1 MPSIARHAIIARF
14 DRDPTRQRAPS
25 KALLTALLAAL
36 ALGGTAQLGAATDA
50 DALEQRVAQL
60 QAQLE
65 QAKRD
70 LAAAKTEASEAKQKT
85 AQVEAELASGRQSAG
100 RQDQDRPSHRRRCHP
115 RQLHP
120 RRLSQRRR
128 RPVARRQRRQL
139 RARHLS
145 HQPRPQVQTARR
157 QAEYRWYD
165 GYNFLHTGWLG
176 WDFDNGSQ
184 VQVGVNRVPFG
195 PGPYGVSQSWFFDQ
209 HYYVGLADDMDL
221 GIKYVTSLGNWDLD
235 FAYYNRSEWNG
246 NGTSQDSARYSYD
259 AVVWD
264 SALEPNGDVVAALP
278 NGFEERNQFNVRA
291 IYGFDD
297 IAIPTKLGLS
307 LQWGQLKGRR
317 ADDGDHWAASLHM
330 TNSWNNWLLAS
341 QITRYKWNIDNDN
354 LLGTDEL
361 LPMGAYDFAWPAAT
375 DAWIPAVSLSYL
387 YETNQIPWLDS
398 VRPYVEYSNI
408 VKVDKDFND
417 SQLVTVGAAWARQG
431 WYIYTDLAFSTATTS
446 SATRATTTATS
457 STVSATSASTATT
470 SGTTASTSTSA
481 TTSEPNSARRHRCRG
496 ISDRS
501 EFRGRQE
508 KSGPLVDAL
517 RPISEQGPPYG
528 NDVVV
533 GWIRR
538 VEPMPRHEDGGRT
551 RRIHQHSHGIRPRL
565 ELLTSTRV
573 V

>member
-1 MPSIARHAIIARF
+1 MSSNA
-14 DRDPTRQRAPS
+14 QRA
-25 KALLTALLAAL
+25 LLSRANTDRTNLAAPVKVLSTALLATL
-36 ALGGTAQLGAATDA
+36 ALTGPAQVLAAADA
-50 DALEQRVAQL
+50 VALEQRVAEL
-60 QAQLE
+60 QAELE
-65 QAKRD
+65 RAKRE
-70 LAAAKTEASEAKQKT
+70 LAAAKTEASEANVK
-85 AQVEAELASGRQSAG
+85 AAEAEAELQAAG
-100 RQDQDRPSHRRRCHP
+100 SPQADKITLGPVTVGGAIRANYILGDYPNGGNGPSRGGNGGNFALDVFRINLDLKYE
-115 RQLHP
+115 QL
-120 RRLSQRRR
+120 
-128 RPVARRQRRQL
+128 VGKF
-139 RARHLS
+139 
-145 HQPRPQVQTARR
+145 
-157 QAEYRWYD
+157 EYRWYN

-209 HYYVGLADDMDL
+209 HYYVGLSDDMDL

-307 LQWGQLKGRR
+307 LEWGQLKGRR
-317 ADDGDHWAASLHM
+317 ADDGDHWAASVHM
-330 TNSWNNWLLAS
+330 TNTWNNWLLAS

-361 LPMGAYDFAWPAAT
+361 LPMGAFDFAWPVAT

-398 VRPYVEYSNI
+398 VRPYVEYSSI
-408 VKVDKDFND
+408 IKADKDFND

-431 WYIYTDLAFSTATTS
+431 WYIYTDLAFSDGNYFVGNKGDNYS
-446 SATRATTTATS
+446 NIFDG
-457 STVSATSASTATT
+457 V
-470 SGTTASTSTSA
+470 GDF
-481 TTSEPNSARRHRCRG
+481 G
-496 ISDRS
+496 
-501 EFRGRQE
+501 
-508 KSGPLVDAL
+508 VD
-517 RPISEQGPPYG
+517 G
-528 NDVVV
+528 NNEWNYRFNINF
-533 GWIRR
+533 GYYF
-538 VEPMPRHEDGGRT
+538 
-551 RRIHQHSHGIRPRL
+551 
-565 ELLTSTRV
+565 
-573 V
+573 

>member
-1 MPSIARHAIIARF
+1 MTSIARRAIISRF
-14 DRDPTRQRAPS
+14 DRHPTRHRATS
-25 KALLTALLAAL
+25 KALTTALLAIL
-36 ALGGTAQLGAATDA
+36 ALSGTPRLLAATDA
-50 DALEQRVAQL
+50 DALEQRVAEL

-70 LAAAKTEASEAKQKT
+70 LAAAKTEASEAKQET
-85 AQVEAELASGRQSAG
+85 AKVEAELQAAG
-100 RQDQDRPSHRRRCHP
+100 SPQADKIKIGPVTVGGAMRVNYILGDYPNGGDGPSRGGNGGNFELDTFFINLDLKYK
-115 RQLHP
+115 QLVGK
-120 RRLSQRRR
+120 LQ
-128 RPVARRQRRQL
+128 
-139 RARHLS
+139 
-145 HQPRPQVQTARR
+145 
-157 QAEYRWYD
+157 YRWYD

-209 HYYVGLADDMDL
+209 HYYVGLSDDMDL

-259 AVVWD
+259 AVIWD

-278 NGFEERNQFNVRA
+278 NGFEERNQFNLRA

-297 IAIPTKLGLS
+297 MTIPTKLGVS
-307 LQWGQLKGRR
+307 LEWGQLKGRR

-330 TNSWNNWLLAS
+330 TNTWNNWLLAS

-361 LPMGAYDFAWPAAT
+361 LPMGAFDFAWPVAT

-398 VRPYVEYSNI
+398 VRPYVEYSSI
-408 VKVDKDFND
+408 VKADKDFND

-431 WYIYTDLAFSTATTS
+431 WYIYTDLAFSDGNYFVGNKGDNYS
-446 SATRATTTATS
+446 NIYDG
-457 STVSATSASTATT
+457 V
-470 SGTTASTSTSA
+470 GDF
-481 TTSEPNSARRHRCRG
+481 G
-496 ISDRS
+496 
-501 EFRGRQE
+501 
-508 KSGPLVDAL
+508 VD
-517 RPISEQGPPYG
+517 G
-528 NDVVV
+528 NNEWNYRFNINF
-533 GWIRR
+533 GYYF
-538 VEPMPRHEDGGRT
+538 
-551 RRIHQHSHGIRPRL
+551 
-565 ELLTSTRV
+565 
-573 V
+573 

>member
-1 MPSIARHAIIARF
+1 MSSIALSAKNPLLATHQTHQ
-14 DRDPTRQRAPS
+14 PAPI
-25 KALLTALLAAL
+25 KALSMAILATLAL
-36 ALGGTAQLGAATDA
+36 AGAPQAWAATDSA
-50 DALEQRVAQL
+50 SLERRIAAL
-60 QAQLE
+60 QAELE

-70 LAAAKTEASEAKQKT
+70 LAAAKTEASEANQK
-85 AQVEAELASGRQSAG
+85 AAKVEAELVEAG
-100 RQDQDRPSHRRRCHP
+100 SPQADKITVGPFTFGGAIRANYILGDYPNGGDGPSRGGNGGNFELDTFRINVDLKYE
-115 RQLHP
+115 QL
-120 RRLSQRRR
+120 
-128 RPVARRQRRQL
+128 VGKF
-139 RARHLS
+139 
-145 HQPRPQVQTARR
+145 
-157 QAEYRWYD
+157 EYRWYN

-209 HYYVGLADDMDL
+209 HYYVGLSDDMDL
-221 GIKYVTSLGNWDLD
+221 GIKYVTSVGNWDLD

-297 IAIPTKLGLS
+297 IAIPTKLGVS
-307 LQWGQLKGRR
+307 LEWGQLKGRR

-341 QITRYKWNIDNDN
+341 QITRYKWNIDSDN

-361 LPMGAYDFAWPAAT
+361 LPMGAYDFAWPVAT

-408 VKVDKDFND
+408 IKADKDFND
-417 SQLVTVGAAWARQG
+417 SQLAIVGAAWARQG
-431 WYIYTDLAFSTATTS
+431 WYIYTDLAFSDGNYFVGS
-446 SATRATTTATS
+446 KGDNYSNIYDG
-457 STVSATSASTATT
+457 V
-470 SGTTASTSTSA
+470 GDF
-481 TTSEPNSARRHRCRG
+481 G
-496 ISDRS
+496 
-501 EFRGRQE
+501 
-508 KSGPLVDAL
+508 VD
-517 RPISEQGPPYG
+517 G
-528 NDVVV
+528 NNEWNYRFNINF
-533 GWIRR
+533 GYYF
-538 VEPMPRHEDGGRT
+538 
-551 RRIHQHSHGIRPRL
+551 
-565 ELLTSTRV
+565 
-573 V
+573 

>member
-1 MPSIARHAIIARF
+1 MPSIARHAIISRF
-14 DRDPTRQRAPS
+14 DRRLTIPRAPS
-25 KALLTALLAAL
+25 KALATALLATL
-36 ALGGTAQLGAATDA
+36 ALSGAPQLFAATDA
-50 DALEQRVAQL
+50 DALAQRVAEL

-70 LAAAKTEASEAKQKT
+70 LAAAKTETSEANQK
-85 AQVEAELASGRQSAG
+85 AAKVEAELQAAG
-100 RQDQDRPSHRRRCHP
+100 SPQADKIRLGPVTVGGAIRANYVLGDYPNRGNGPSRGGNGGNFELDVFRINLDLKYE
-115 RQLHP
+115 QLVGK
-120 RRLSQRRR
+120 L
-128 RPVARRQRRQL
+128 
-139 RARHLS
+139 
-145 HQPRPQVQTARR
+145 
-157 QAEYRWYD
+157 EYRWYN

-209 HYYVGLADDMDL
+209 HYYVGLSDDMDL

-235 FAYYNRSEWNG
+235 FAYYNRAEWNG

-264 SALEPNGDVVAALP
+264 SALAPNGDVVAALP
-278 NGFEERNQFNVRA
+278 NGFEERNQFNIRA

-307 LQWGQLKGRR
+307 LEWGQLKGRR

-361 LPMGAYDFAWPAAT
+361 LPMGAFDFAWPVAS

-398 VRPYVEYSNI
+398 VRPYVEYSSI
-408 VKVDKDFND
+408 VKADKDFND

-431 WYIYTDLAFSTATTS
+431 WYIYTDLAFSDGNYFVGS
-446 SATRATTTATS
+446 KGDNYSNIFDG
-457 STVSATSASTATT
+457 V
-470 SGTTASTSTSA
+470 GDF
-481 TTSEPNSARRHRCRG
+481 G
-496 ISDRS
+496 
-501 EFRGRQE
+501 
-508 KSGPLVDAL
+508 VD
-517 RPISEQGPPYG
+517 G
-528 NDVVV
+528 NNEWNYRFNINF
-533 GWIRR
+533 GYYF
-538 VEPMPRHEDGGRT
+538 
-551 RRIHQHSHGIRPRL
+551 
-565 ELLTSTRV
+565 
-573 V
+573 